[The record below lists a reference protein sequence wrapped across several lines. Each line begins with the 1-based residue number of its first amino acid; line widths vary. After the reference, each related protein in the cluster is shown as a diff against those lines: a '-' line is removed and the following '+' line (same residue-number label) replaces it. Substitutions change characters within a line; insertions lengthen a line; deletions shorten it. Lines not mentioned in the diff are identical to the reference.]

1 MKFKIY
7 FFYFLGILYFNNIF
21 IVKSSPDLNINSLI
35 KSFCLKDVRSKFIKE
50 NTIYDE
56 SLGNK
61 ICDCYVKN
69 FIDNNMQH
77 EESINRCKEHF
88 DEKLNSYLKNK

>member
-21 IVKSSPDLNINSLI
+21 IVKSFPDLNINSLI
-35 KSFCLKDVRSKFIKE
+35 KSFCLKDVRSKIIKE
-50 NTIYDE
+50 NSIYDE
-56 SLGNK
+56 ILGNK

-88 DEKLNSYLKNK
+88 DKKLNSYFKE

>member
-1 MKFKIY
+1 MKFKLY

-35 KSFCLKDVRSKFIKE
+35 KSFCLRDVRSKIIKE
-50 NTIYDE
+50 NSIYDD

-61 ICDCYVKN
+61 ICNCYVKN

-77 EESINRCKEHF
+77 EESISRCKEHF
-88 DEKLNSYLKNK
+88 DKKLSSNLKE

>member
-7 FFYFLGILYFNNIF
+7 FFYFLGILYCNNIF

-35 KSFCLKDVRSKFIKE
+35 KSFCLKDVRSRIIKE

-77 EESINRCKEHF
+77 EESINTCKDQF
-88 DEKLNSYLKNK
+88 DKKLNLYLKE

>member
-1 MKFKIY
+1 M
-7 FFYFLGILYFNNIF
+7 
-21 IVKSSPDLNINSLI
+21 NINSLI
-35 KSFCLKDVRSKFIKE
+35 KSFCLKDVRSKIIKE
-50 NTIYDE
+50 NYIYEE

-88 DEKLNSYLKNK
+88 DKKVIIL

>member
-1 MKFKIY
+1 MKFKLY
-7 FFYFLGILYFNNIF
+7 FFYFLGILYLNNIF

-35 KSFCLKDVRSKFIKE
+35 KSFCLKDVRSKIIKE

-77 EESINRCKEHF
+77 EESINRCKEQF
-88 DEKLNSYLKNK
+88 DKKLNSYLKE